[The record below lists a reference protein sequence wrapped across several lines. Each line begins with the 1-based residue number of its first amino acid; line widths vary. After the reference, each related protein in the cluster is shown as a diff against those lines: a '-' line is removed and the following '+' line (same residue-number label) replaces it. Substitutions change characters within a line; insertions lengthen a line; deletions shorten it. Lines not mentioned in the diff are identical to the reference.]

1 MIQFKICHHNEDKP
15 SDRCCVDVPD
25 ANHSP
30 VPWDAYQVWVK
41 DLSALQQ
48 MERIVS
54 TLRDDKLRQSLHD
67 TLRSA
72 ARALVQDQAPQAT
85 LSIVDNPMYR

>member
-1 MIQFKICHHNEDKP
+1 MSLFKICIQNEDEP
-15 SDRCCVDVPD
+15 SGCECHDVPD

-48 MERIVS
+48 IDGIVS
-54 TLRDDKLRQSLHD
+54 TLADDNLRLGLHD
-67 TLRSA
+67 TIRSA
-72 ARALVQDQAPQAT
+72 ARALVHAQAPQAT
-85 LSIVDNPMYR
+85 LRISRDVMRR